1 MDYTLGAETR
11 QEPYHIP
18 IVRTTLT
25 RALGVR
31 FPDIKDETIAA
42 FNDIIPLND
51 YKGDYHAS
59 STVMQ
64 IVARTSN
71 RLSIGLPL
79 CRNPEYRKLNET
91 FAVEVAHGAKTINR
105 FPRIVKPLVGR
116 LVTNVH
122 TRINRA
128 MEFIQPVLD
137 ERLRKE
143 QEFGPD
149 WPDKPNDL
157 ITWLIEAGEGE
168 QRSVRNIARRHLG
181 GCGW

>member
-11 QEPYHIP
+11 QDPYHIP

-51 YKGDYHAS
+51 CKGEYENRRNLSLISRTDSAWKSYHAS

-71 RLSIGLPL
+71 RLFVGLPL
-79 CRNPEYRKLNET
+79 CEFLENKFCYDRET
-91 FAVEVAHGAKTINR
+91 
-105 FPRIVKPLVGR
+105 
-116 LVTNVH
+116 
-122 TRINRA
+122 
-128 MEFIQPVLD
+128 
-137 ERLRKE
+137 
-143 QEFGPD
+143 
-149 WPDKPNDL
+149 
-157 ITWLIEAGEGE
+157 
-168 QRSVRNIARRHLG
+168 
-181 GCGW
+181 